1 MKVDTVLENFF
12 KSKIKILMEQ
22 KIENED
28 KKKSKKRRILLW
40 AFLLFFFFLIFWFL
54 FSRNGLL
61 GRFIFGSREV
71 EQSEIVNENQEEEFS
86 DQDFENTADENNE
99 DVATEEE
106 MISENY
112 RVTQVRF
119 GNNVVIENGR
129 SREANLEIYQVK
141 SENTISQEDDT
152 PRIII
157 SWRTNKEAIST
168 VSYAKIDGKGAV
180 NVNEEGY
187 GFEHSMLLKNMEF
200 STIYTYKIEA
210 KDKWGNKTSTEY
222 FSAYTGDKSES
233 IFDLITNAV
242 EDVFGWAMK

>member
-1 MKVDTVLENFF
+1 
-12 KSKIKILMEQ
+12 MEQ

-28 KKKSKKRRILLW
+28 KKKSKKRRIILW
-40 AFLLFFFFLIFWFL
+40 VFLLFFFFLIFWFL
-54 FSRNGLL
+54 FNRNGLL
-61 GRFIFGSREV
+61 LLGKFIFGSRES
-71 EQSEIVNENQEEEFS
+71 EQTEFLNEDQSQEVSGQDQEDNANENDLNQ
-86 DQDFENTADENNE
+86 E
-99 DVATEEE
+99 DVASEEEE

-119 GNNVVIENGR
+119 GNNVAIENGR

-168 VSYAKIDGKGAV
+168 VSYAKIDGKGTV
-180 NVNEEGY
+180 NVSEEGY

-242 EDVFGWAMK
+242 EDVFGWAMN

>member
-1 MKVDTVLENFF
+1 
-12 KSKIKILMEQ
+12 MEQ